1 MRGALRSEV
10 NGVLMSG
17 SEFSSESGGN
27 KSGGSGSTKK
37 RRRNRRRSVKRSKG
51 SSAPSEQSNQK
62 QSEKQRVNERA
73 RSQRRRRRN
82 RSSKRSAP
90 KRDEN
95 QTTLKIDYV
104 APESV
109 FIYTHVSRM
118 DLRDSGYEYRPDHF
132 SHSARQL
139 EDFRIDLS
147 SILGTIID
155 VEEGSRGFL
164 KEFEWDDDLD
174 EETVFERPEESDANQ
189 EGDGET
195 NPSDGTDGQVQQ

>member
-1 MRGALRSEV
+1 
-10 NGVLMSG
+10 MSG
-17 SEFSSESGGN
+17 SEFSTESSGS
-27 KSGGSGSTKK
+27 KSGDSGSTKK
-37 RRRNRRRSVKRSKG
+37 RRRNRRRSVKRRKG
-51 SSAPSEQSNQK
+51 SSPSSEQGDKK

-82 RSSKRSAP
+82 RSSKRSTP

-139 EDFRIDLS
+139 EDFRIDIS
-147 SILGTIID
+147 SILGTILD

-174 EETVFERPEESDANQ
+174 EETVFERPEESDAGQTGGEKKNRP
-189 EGDGET
+189 DG
-195 NPSDGTDGQVQQ
+195 PDDQGKP

>member
-1 MRGALRSEV
+1 
-10 NGVLMSG
+10 MSD
-17 SEFSSESGGN
+17 SEFSTESGGG
-27 KSGGSGSTKK
+27 KSGNSGSNKK
-37 RRRNRRRSVKRSKG
+37 RRRNRRRSVKRRKG
-51 SSAPSEQSNQK
+51 SSAPSEQADKK

-82 RSSKRSAP
+82 RSSKRSTP
-90 KRDEN
+90 KQDES

-139 EDFRIDLS
+139 EDFRIDIS
-147 SILGTIID
+147 SILGTILD

-174 EETVFERPEESDANQ
+174 EETVFERPEEA
-189 EGDGET
+189 
-195 NPSDGTDGQVQQ
+195 GTDQPGDEETYTPGGADDQVQQ

>member
-1 MRGALRSEV
+1 
-10 NGVLMSG
+10 MSG
-17 SEFSSESGGN
+17 SEFSTESGSG
-27 KSGGSGSTKK
+27 KSGGDKSGNSGSTKK
-37 RRRNRRRSVKRSKG
+37 RRRNRRRSAKRRKS
-51 SSAPSEQSNQK
+51 SSAPGEQKDKK

-82 RSSKRSAP
+82 RSSKRSTP

-132 SHSARQL
+132 SHSVRQL
-139 EDFRIDLS
+139 EDFRIDIS
-147 SILGTIID
+147 SILGTILD

-174 EETVFERPEESDANQ
+174 EETVFERPEESDAGQ
-189 EGDGET
+189 PGDEK
-195 NPSDGTDGQVQQ
+195 TDTPGDADDQVQQ